1 MAHIIL
7 DDVTFVYPASATT
20 PSLVRTAIVE
30 HVLRRE
36 RPAAAS
42 LQDVIALQSIN
53 LNLSKGDRVGLIGPN
68 GAGKSTLLRL
78 MAGIFLPS
86 MGRRDVKGRI
96 STLIELG
103 TGADPDLS
111 GADNIHRIGTTMG
124 LPSKLIAKAA
134 PEIIEFSELGDA
146 IHRPIRT
153 YSSGMAMR
161 LFFSIALL
169 GQPEILLIDEVFGVG
184 DQHFQAK
191 ANARLIQH
199 IDQSE
204 IVIISS
210 HATDIIKR
218 FCTKC
223 IVMNKGSIVTVADTD
238 EALHI
243 YNSL

>member
-1 MAHIIL
+1 MAHIDL
-7 DDVTFVYPASATT
+7 NDVTFIYPASATT

-30 HVLRRE
+30 HLLRRE
-36 RPAAAS
+36 KTPS
-42 LQDVIALQSIN
+42 TSPQDVTALHNID
-53 LNLSKGDRVGLIGPN
+53 LKITKGDRVGLIGHN

-78 MAGIFLPS
+78 MAGIYTPTS
-86 MGRRDVKGRI
+86 GNRDVDGRI

-134 PEIIEFSELGDA
+134 PEIIEFSELGEA
-146 IHRPIRT
+146 IYRPIRT

-169 GQPEILLIDEVFGVG
+169 GEPEILLIDEVFGVG

-191 ANARLIQH
+191 ANARLVQH

-210 HATDIIKR
+210 HATDIITR

-223 IVMNKGSIVTVADTD
+223 IVMKQGTIVAFTDTD
-238 EALHI
+238 EALQI